1 MNKTYF
7 ELTIWSKNALE
18 LFKEFVFELGV
29 SAIEEKEDCFIIR
42 DEESLENLEFALKE
56 YKKSLEEALDLELD
70 LTISLEEKENRD
82 WIDEYKKGVKP
93 IEVDEIYIHPSWD
106 ESKEGFI
113 NIIID
118 PALAFGSG
126 HHESTNM
133 CLSLIQKYKNGYKTA
148 LDVGCGSGILSIAL
162 AKLGLNTS
170 ACDTDS
176 LAVSSTK
183 ENALKNSV
191 SLNEIWTGSIASLD
205 KKYDLVVANLIAD
218 IILMLKKELIKSVEK
233 NGVLIMSGVL
243 DRYEEIIKAEFKELE
258 LVEVLQKNEW
268 LSFVYRKK

>member
-1 MNKTYF
+1 LNKTYF